1 MSEDDG
7 VMASEDAPTARPVS
21 LSPEHDWSAG
31 APLVR
36 PLLRPSSTT
45 GLTAEGLT
53 PAALTEMTQS
63 HTQPIVDRGPAGL
76 AVVYALEAHGF
87 DIVVNGEHLLSWGV
101 PASEVRAA
109 AMRNLAAWSADTDW
123 SLEVSGD
130 RRLVSSAH
138 AAGSDAARILLPE
151 VIAHLEAELGGRGRI
166 VVGLPERHLLVAGTL
181 SAGDAEFGP
190 LFAGFL
196 EGQYEAADEPID
208 PRVLELSGGELVAFA
223 P

>member
-1 MSEDDG
+1 MTPQDL
-7 VMASEDAPTARPVS
+7 PIARPAS

-31 APLVR
+31 APLVT
-36 PLLRPSSTT
+36 PLLRSSTT
-45 GLTAEGLT
+45 SGLAAEGLT
-53 PAALTEMTQS
+53 PATLAEMTQA

-76 AVVYALEAHGF
+76 AVVYAIGAHGF

-109 AMRNLAAWSADTDW
+109 AMRNLAAWSAEADW

-130 RRLVSSAH
+130 RRLLSSAH
-138 AAGSDAARILLPE
+138 PSGSDAARILLPE

-166 VVGLPERHLLVAGTL
+166 LVGLPERHLLVAGTL
-181 SAGDAEFGP
+181 SAADVEFGP

-208 PRVLELSGGELVAFA
+208 PGVLELSGGELLVFA
-223 P
+223 R